1 MASIT
6 NSRPTGSFAG
16 TPYKIIKCSSSS
28 PLPSLTQAKTNDK
41 DQGRSTKFLQGGGK
55 MKRNV
60 STCSRSA
67 HKFFFAP
74 PPPPSIFCPPPWEQN
89 LPLLTGVCTRFLPL
103 KLNKSV
109 FFDLSISREASG
121 ANSQGGAMPP
131 RRGPGGA
138 LPPLDA
144 PDKDTRL
151 STGRTEMISAMKLS
165 VINQQLANL
174 CC

>member
-1 MASIT
+1 
-6 NSRPTGSFAG
+6 
-16 TPYKIIKCSSSS
+16 
-28 PLPSLTQAKTNDK
+28 
-41 DQGRSTKFLQGGGK
+41 
-55 MKRNV
+55 MKRIV
-60 STCSRSA
+60 SIREI
-67 HKFFFAP
+67 P
-74 PPPPSIFCPPPWEQN
+74 PPCEHN
-89 LPLLTGVCTRFLPL
+89 LPLLTGVCIRFLPL

-109 FFDLSISREASG
+109 FFDLSISR
-121 ANSQGGAMPP
+121 GGT
-131 RRGPGGA
+131 RGKFSGGA